1 MFINVVWIYYGFIE
15 KKENINKYLARNIS
29 RCLYLAIIALVLAG
43 TIIDAIGGVAVRP
56 TGVGVRLDGVG
67 KIYR

>member
-1 MFINVVWIYYGFIE
+1 MNR
-15 KKENINKYLARNIS
+15 YLAVKIS

-67 KIYR
+67 VRLDDVRLVVS